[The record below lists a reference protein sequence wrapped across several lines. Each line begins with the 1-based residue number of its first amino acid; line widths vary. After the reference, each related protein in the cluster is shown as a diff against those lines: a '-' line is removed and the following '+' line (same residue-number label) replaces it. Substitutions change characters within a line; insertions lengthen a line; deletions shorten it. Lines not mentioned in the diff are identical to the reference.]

1 MDSETE
7 VRVHGNVVSN
17 GDGGCPESIQQRH
30 SVLVRRETTRAAEAK
45 KRTLAFVQ
53 AGSLTS
59 RQFETTTYNV
69 CILRVYIVYCRQ
81 IAGRRIRWELTI
93 WQFLWDKEQLYMQ
106 DWLWKAQN
114 APTIAPR
121 VNTWRFGGYLWCTAS
136 RSGLAVSESDCGVR
150 GPRFESPPRAI
161 VFIATVMWCAALG
174 TGCTPLLRC
183 LSQLSLASVRGR

>member
-1 MDSETE
+1 MVTLLATETE
-7 VRVHGNVVSN
+7 V
-17 GDGGCPESIQQRH
+17 
-30 SVLVRRETTRAAEAK
+30 VRRAYSNATASLFVGETTRAVEAK

-59 RQFETTTYNV
+59 RQLETTTYNV

-93 WQFLWDKEQLYMQ
+93 WQFSWDKEQLYMQ
-106 DWLWKAQN
+106 DWLWKAQI

-121 VNTWRFGGYLWCTAS
+121 VNTWQFGGYLWCTAS

-150 GPRFESPPRAI
+150 GPSFESRRAR
-161 VFIATVMWCAALG
+161 L
-174 TGCTPLLRC
+174 C
-183 LSQLSLASVRGR
+183 LSLRSCDVQPWARAAHLYCGV